1 MLRADAWT
9 ENYIC
14 TKFAQANMMQKSPN
28 KRYIR
33 GKDNKSQLLAF
44 VNIMQMWHLPPLAL
58 ISSLFAIFFIV
69 FALSKFGVNL
79 FFRVWEIL

>member
-1 MLRADAWT
+1 
-9 ENYIC
+9 
-14 TKFAQANMMQKSPN
+14 MMQKNPN
-28 KRYIR
+28 KRFIR
-33 GKDNKSQLLAF
+33 GKDVQFRAF

-69 FALSKFGVNL
+69 LALSNKFGVNL

>member
-1 MLRADAWT
+1 
-9 ENYIC
+9 
-14 TKFAQANMMQKSPN
+14 MQKNPN

-33 GKDNKSQLLAF
+33 GMNKSQLLAF

-69 FALSKFGVNL
+69 FALSKFGVNM

>member
-1 MLRADAWT
+1 
-9 ENYIC
+9 
-14 TKFAQANMMQKSPN
+14 MQF
-28 KRYIR
+28 R
-33 GKDNKSQLLAF
+33 AF